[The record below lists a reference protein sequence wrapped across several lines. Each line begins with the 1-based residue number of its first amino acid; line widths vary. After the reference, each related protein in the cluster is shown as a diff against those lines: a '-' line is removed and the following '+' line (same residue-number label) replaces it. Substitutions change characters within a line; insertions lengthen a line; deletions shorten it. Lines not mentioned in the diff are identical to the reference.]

1 MNAKAKMI
9 LSLFVSFII
18 VIPVYIILHEGGH
31 ALVALLCGGRITAF
45 SVVGAYMSF
54 EGGSFTTVTMSLFH
68 AAGMLLPVLAA
79 VVYMLTYRS
88 NIESIPYRM
97 FSLIV
102 TAAPAGSVFA
112 WIFVPVLY
120 LAGQAPPND
129 DVTKFIDHSGLNPW
143 AVMLAAVVIIACYL
157 FIAWKKKIVQTYWKT
172 VNPKNQK
179 DGYVE
184 KG

>member
-1 MNAKAKMI
+1 MNVKVKAI
-9 LSLFVSFII
+9 VSVLVSALLMVPI
-18 VIPVYIILHEGGH
+18 YIILHEGGH
-31 ALVALLCGGRITAF
+31 ALVAFLCGGRITAF

-97 FSLIV
+97 FSLIAM
-102 TAAPAGSVFA
+102 AAPAGSVFA
-112 WIFVPVLY
+112 WIIVPVLY

-143 AVMLAAVVIIACYL
+143 VVMLAAVVIIACYL

-172 VNPKNQK
+172 VNVKPQK
-179 DGYVE
+179 G
-184 KG
+184 GPI